1 MPSLGHLWKKLIS
14 MRHTFSLFQKGR
26 NKGCRHAGSDSG
38 SGKKRTK
45 SDADRTGA
53 KASAGV
59 YGNISGR
66 EKEVLFEEQQEIDG
80 KLYWTGHTME
90 YLKVAMLSEEN
101 LSNQLLQV
109 NLTEILR
116 DGVLLGCRE

>member
-1 MPSLGHLWKKLIS
+1 
-14 MRHTFSLFQKGR
+14 MRHTFSPIPKG
-26 NKGCRHAGSDSG
+26 KEQSAAVMPDQIPE
-38 SGKKRTK
+38 
-45 SDADRTGA
+45 ADQNENEVQMLIELGHESIRR
-53 KASAGV
+53 SLN
-59 YGNISGR
+59 GNISGR

-116 DGVLLGCRE
+116 DGVLSGCRE